1 MSYFEVEAISNSLL
15 NRVAVFLKYNIPSER
30 WREDINIAPS
40 EAMEIGTLVDELLSG
55 ELVQSQIFCCDELL
69 NGFTPKEKEFIEKGK
84 TMSPFDAYVSTYDN
98 KETRL
103 AQTNDLSIPEYNKFM
118 DKINELFL
126 RARPYYNALESNSG
140 KRQVSNEIYNTVM
153 NCYKA
158 LTSNLQYNELF
169 GEVDMSEIGGNIQN
183 YKQLEIYWQYPMNDY
198 TANCKSK
205 IDLLK
210 VNYTDKIVRIGDLKT
225 HSQRLDRTIKSK
237 NYIRQLSFYSHSV
250 EYWLR
255 QQGYNPLDFK
265 FEYYIVGV
273 DTSYYGITIIPISSS
288 AILDAKNGGYYKP
301 DWMTQYNFH
310 KDFQPYLSD
319 NQIKSMI
326 YNEFWNLN
334 YETEFRIYGWKEL
347 IEYYYEICY
356 NPKHFINNNIENI
369 IY

>member
-55 ELVQSQIFCCDELL
+55 ELVQSQIFCCDEHLA
-69 NGFTPKEKEFIEKGK
+69 GFTPKEKEVILKGI
-84 TMSPFDAYVSTYDN
+84 TMSIYDAYVDTYN
-98 KETRL
+98 NAETRSNK
-103 AQTNDLSIPEYNKFM
+103 AVDYNNITKKA
-118 DKINELFL
+118 DELFL
-126 RARPYYNALESNSG
+126 RARPYYDALENNSG
-140 KRQVSNEIYNTVM
+140 KRQVSNEVYNTVM
-153 NCYKA
+153 SCYNA

-225 HSQRLDRTIKSK
+225 HSQRLDKTIKNK

-255 QQGYNPLDFK
+255 EQGYNPLDFK

-273 DTSYYGITIIPISSS
+273 DTSYYSVTIIPISSS

-301 DWMTQYNFH
+301 EWMTQYNFH

-347 IEYYYEICY
+347 IEYYQQICY
-356 NPKHFINNNIENI
+356 NTNHFIYHPKDSSI
-369 IY
+369 IYHEL